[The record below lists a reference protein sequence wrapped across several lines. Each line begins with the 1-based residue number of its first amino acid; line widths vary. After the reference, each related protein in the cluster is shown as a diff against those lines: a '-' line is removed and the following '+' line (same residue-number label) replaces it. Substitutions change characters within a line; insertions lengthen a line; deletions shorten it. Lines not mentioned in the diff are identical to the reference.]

1 MTLKTSD
8 IVVCVVILVVF
19 APIGV
24 WLIVNPSGAARY
36 FLRDRLRDHP
46 EVDLQDKRAQLVM
59 RLIGAFFIVI
69 PVAYLANLLAQTF
82 R

>member
-1 MTLKTSD
+1 
-8 IVVCVVILVVF
+8 
-19 APIGV
+19 
-24 WLIVNPSGAARY
+24 
-36 FLRDRLRDHP
+36 
-46 EVDLQDKRAQLVM
+46 LVM

>member
-1 MTLKTSD
+1 MKTSD
-8 IVVCVVILVVF
+8 IVACVAILLMV

-46 EVDLQDKRAQLVM
+46 EVDLQDKRVRLVM
-59 RLIGAFFIVI
+59 KLIGSFFIVI
-69 PVAYLANLLAQTF
+69 PVGCLANLLARTF

>member
-1 MTLKTSD
+1 VKTSD
-8 IVVCVVILVVF
+8 IVACVVILIIF

-24 WLIVNPSGAARY
+24 WVIVNPSGAARY

-46 EVDLQDKRAQLVM
+46 EVDLQDKHVQLIM
-59 RLIGAFFIVI
+59 KLIGAFFIVI
-69 PVAYLANLLAQTF
+69 PLVCLFNLLVRTF